1 MKKLFTLAACICICI
16 LVIGLL
22 PVHGEATVYDSVL
35 RLHVL
40 ANSNSQDDQSLKLDV
55 RDKIIE
61 ITQELGK
68 DCTDLEEMQTVM
80 LKHMELI
87 KQCAEDEI
95 RSQGYDY
102 PVTVSLEKETYPT
115 KTYAS
120 LCFPSGEYTSLQ
132 VKIGEAQGENWWCVL
147 FPPLCLDAAS
157 SSNEDA
163 FLSVGFTPD
172 QYKIITSTDT
182 PVYQARFKML
192 EVIEEA
198 VNR

>member
-1 MKKLFTLAACICICI
+1 MKKLFTLAACICTCI

-22 PVHGEATVYDSVL
+22 PVHGEATVYDNVL
-35 RLHVL
+35 RLHVI
-40 ANSNSQDDQSLKLDV
+40 ANSNSEADQRLKLDV

-61 ITQELGK
+61 TVQELGRN
-68 DCTDLEEMQTVM
+68 CTNLEEMQN
-80 LKHMELI
+80 LLI
-87 KQCAEDEI
+87 EETEIIKKCAEDEI
-95 RSQGYDY
+95 IRQGYDY
-102 PVTVSLEKETYPT
+102 SVAVSLGKESYPT
-115 KTYAS
+115 KSYAS
-120 LCFPSGEYTSLQ
+120 LCFPSGEYISLQ
-132 VKIGEAQGENWWCVL
+132 IKIGEANGENWWCVL

-172 QYKIITSTDT
+172 QYKIITSTET

-198 VNR
+198 INK